1 MGRTMG
7 FQWVRFPQCST
18 LRDDDLEA
26 QENRT
31 LYRYSRVGVVAQF
44 IIIAFASK
52 YWHGLRRVDLTAVLQ
67 DHHKKTRKTRVTVTV
82 KLTIH
87 KTSTLSKL
95 TH

>member
-1 MGRTMG
+1 MTRTVYQIYYCRLQLLG
-7 FQWVRFPQCST
+7 TTV
-18 LRDDDLEA
+18 LKA

-31 LYRYSRVGVVAQF
+31 LYRYSRVGAVTQF

-52 YWHGLRRVDLTAVLQ
+52 HWHGLRRVDLTTVLQ
-67 DHHKKTRKTRVTVTV
+67 DHPKKTRKTRVTVTI

-95 TH
+95 AH